1 MIELPKKEVIEDIYK
16 HNKPLQRRINTVNVK
31 ENKKNLDEDEEEE
44 EKDKK
49 ENEQDKNNEV
59 LNTSKLNESHLKR
72 RQGIYNIYPISKKQE
87 QQKDTKKDTN
97 KEQEE
102 KEKEENEVKINP
114 ILQNILNFESS
125 FLGIIIIIVIGII
138 SLLFYDIKNAAIP
151 GKYDMISIAIIF
163 LLSLYHIF
171 DLIFRNIYF
180 EKSVG
185 SFYFKLQVFSVISL
199 VFDFNLAIFLLLK
212 LIFSKTINKNNIY
225 LSSNNLQLILYIL
238 NFLQV
243 FRYLRFIKSYLMIN
257 KLFKEI
263 EKKNK
268 FNEVVEELKKKSQK
282 GKLIGNGPIQGRL
295 SKVKTYLNTNTNI
308 NNANNINSNSN
319 NNNVTN
325 ITKNNNNIANSGK
338 NENGNVSYITTN
350 SFINNIPPNNKNEVE
365 NNKTHNNLNNNN
377 NISEVVLPN
386 ANKTNNNI
394 RENTSILPLNIN
406 LASPKNN
413 KFIKSKSL
421 IFKNETSI
429 DKEKANKLMEKIN
442 EKFQQTR
449 NATRLNNGICQ
460 LLIILL
466 VLIFLMYTLTN
477 GDFIYKREEE
487 YKILCSYLN
496 NLRTICQNANKDNPY
511 ICNELLSRKIDNLM
525 NQIAIKHYAIIQ
537 VEYNYEIIYRNE
549 SLSNDTGDYY
559 PGEYNYIYSKY
570 DNLTSILVLQQYF
583 FRIYA
588 IINILK
594 LIFILG
600 SLYIICLRLNKDLNL
615 LILKPLNDINKVI
628 DKVSKD
634 PVNNKIISE
643 LKQNFENRIGNLIQN
658 DKKNVKYEMKVIEST
673 LIRTSGLISVGYGEA
688 GSAIIKQFIKGN
700 EGFDPMSSGNIIEA
714 IFGFCFIHDF
724 AEISEVFEE
733 KTMIFVNHICDI
745 VHSCVDKFNGYTNKN
760 IGDCFLLA
768 WKIKNSENKP
778 PRPNS
783 SKNIFIQNQNEE
795 LTELADCALLAFLN
809 IFKKINKSRK
819 ILAYRKDPDI
829 IKRFGT
835 RYSIG
840 LGFGLHYGWG
850 IEGAIGSHHK
860 IDCSYLSPN
869 VNIAARLETA
879 TNIYGVDILFSGEFY
894 ELLSDFMKEKCRKI
908 DVVTLKGSEKP
919 VNLYTVDLNKNIKP
933 GKLTS
938 NKDRM
943 SVREKMD
950 YYGQKKKKLWKKYEN
965 SKKSKTI
972 GEIYYKESKGFRQ
985 ILNNQKS
992 SLFYTNFEEGLSHY
1006 IDGEWEEA
1014 AAFLYRAL
1022 YLDNTDGPTKTIL
1035 EYMKKLKYKA
1045 PDDWDGYRVLTS
1057 KT

>member
-1 MIELPKKEVIEDIYK
+1 MIELPKKEIIDDIYK
-16 HNKPLQRRINTVNVK
+16 TNKPNKPNQKKQNDLE
-31 ENKKNLDEDEEEE
+31 ENKKENDIDEDEEEKQKNE
-44 EKDKK
+44 T
-49 ENEQDKNNEV
+49 EQDKNNK
-59 LNTSKLNESHLKR
+59 LNTSKLNESHMKR
-72 RQGIYNIYPISKKQE
+72 RQGIYNLYPMSKKQE
-87 QQKDTKKDTN
+87 QKEKKKEKN

-102 KEKEENEVKINP
+102 KEKEEKIVKISP

-125 FLGIIIIIVIGII
+125 FTGIILIIIIGTI
-138 SLLFYDIKNAAIP
+138 SLLFYDLKSATIP
-151 GKYDMISIAIIF
+151 GKYDMVCIVIMLI
-163 LLSLYHIF
+163 LSLYHLF
-171 DLIFRNIYF
+171 DFIFRNIYF

-185 SFYFKLQVFSVISL
+185 SFYFKLQLFSVISL
-199 VFDFNLAIFLLLK
+199 IFDFNLAIFLLLR
-212 LIFSKTINKNNIY
+212 LIFSETINKNNKY
-225 LSSNNLQLILYIL
+225 LSSNNLQIIIYII
-238 NFLQV
+238 NVLQV
-243 FRYLRFIKSYLMIN
+243 FKFLRFIKIYLMIN

-263 EKKNK
+263 EKKEK
-268 FNEVVEELKKKSQK
+268 FKEVVEELKKKSQK
-282 GKLIGNGPIQGRL
+282 AKIINMPVPGRL
-295 SKVKTYLNTNTNI
+295 SQVKTLNPNLG
-308 NNANNINSNSN
+308 NNINPNGN
-319 NNNVTN
+319 NPNNVPPN
-325 ITKNNNNIANSGK
+325 AK

-350 SFINNIPPNNKNEVE
+350 SIINPNKMNEIE
-365 NNKTHNNLNNNN
+365 NNKTNNNVKTDNN
-377 NISEVVLPN
+377 NISEIALPN
-386 ANKTNNNI
+386 INKVNNNVKD
-394 RENTSILPLNIN
+394 NASIIPLSIN
-406 LASPKNN
+406 LGSPRKVN
-413 KFIKSKSL
+413 KKFLKSKSL
-421 IFKNETSI
+421 AFKKINDNNNNNASL
-429 DKEKANKLMEKIN
+429 DKDKANKLMEKIN

-449 NATRLNNGICQ
+449 NATRLNNGITQ
-460 LLIILL
+460 LLIVLL
-466 VLIFLMYTLTN
+466 LLIFLIYTITN
-477 GDFIYKREEE
+477 DDFVYKREEV
-487 YKILCSYLN
+487 YKIISNYIN
-496 NLRTICQNANKDNPY
+496 NLRKICINSFSNDDDNNFTNK
-511 ICNELLSRKIDNLM
+511 CNELLSKEINALM
-525 NQIAIKHYAIIQ
+525 NQINIKYYSIIQ
-537 VEYNYEIIYRNE
+537 IEYNNEIIYRNKT
-549 SLSNDTGDYY
+549 LSNDTGDYF

-570 DNLTSILVLQQYF
+570 DNLT
-583 FRIYA
+583 
-588 IINILK
+588 NILILQKFYYK
-594 LIFILG
+594 LHAILNLLKIIFILS
-600 SLYIICLRLNKDLNL
+600 SLYIICFRLNKDLNL
-615 LILKPLNDINKVI
+615 LILKPLNNINKVI

-643 LKQNFENRIGNLIQN
+643 LKQNFENRIDNIIQR

-673 LIRTSGLISVGYGEA
+673 LIRLSGLISVGYGEA
-688 GSAIIKQFIKGN
+688 GGAIIKQFIKGD

-724 AEISEVFEE
+724 SEISEVFEE

-768 WKIKNSENKP
+768 WKIKNSENKSP
-778 PRPNS
+778 KPVSN
-783 SKNIFIQNQNEE
+783 KNIFNQNQNEE

-809 IFKKINKSRK
+809 IFKKINKTRK

-894 ELLSDFMKEKCRKI
+894 ELLSDYMKEKCRKI

-950 YYGQKKKKLWKKYEN
+950 YYGQKKRKLWKKYEN
-965 SKKSKTI
+965 SKKNKTI

-992 SLFYTNFEEGLSHY
+992 ALFYNNFEEGLSHY

>member
-1 MIELPKKEVIEDIYK
+1 
-16 HNKPLQRRINTVNVK
+16 
-31 ENKKNLDEDEEEE
+31 
-44 EKDKK
+44 
-49 ENEQDKNNEV
+49 
-59 LNTSKLNESHLKR
+59 
-72 RQGIYNIYPISKKQE
+72 
-87 QQKDTKKDTN
+87 
-97 KEQEE
+97 
-102 KEKEENEVKINP
+102 
-114 ILQNILNFESS
+114 
-125 FLGIIIIIVIGII
+125 
-138 SLLFYDIKNAAIP
+138 
-151 GKYDMISIAIIF
+151 
-163 LLSLYHIF
+163 
-171 DLIFRNIYF
+171 
-180 EKSVG
+180 
-185 SFYFKLQVFSVISL
+185 
-199 VFDFNLAIFLLLK
+199 
-212 LIFSKTINKNNIY
+212 
-225 LSSNNLQLILYIL
+225 
-238 NFLQV
+238 
-243 FRYLRFIKSYLMIN
+243 
-257 KLFKEI
+257 
-263 EKKNK
+263 
-268 FNEVVEELKKKSQK
+268 
-282 GKLIGNGPIQGRL
+282 
-295 SKVKTYLNTNTNI
+295 
-308 NNANNINSNSN
+308 
-319 NNNVTN
+319 
-325 ITKNNNNIANSGK
+325 
-338 NENGNVSYITTN
+338 
-350 SFINNIPPNNKNEVE
+350 
-365 NNKTHNNLNNNN
+365 
-377 NISEVVLPN
+377 
-386 ANKTNNNI
+386 
-394 RENTSILPLNIN
+394 
-406 LASPKNN
+406 
-413 KFIKSKSL
+413 
-421 IFKNETSI
+421 
-429 DKEKANKLMEKIN
+429 
-442 EKFQQTR
+442 
-449 NATRLNNGICQ
+449 
-460 LLIILL
+460 
-466 VLIFLMYTLTN
+466 
-477 GDFIYKREEE
+477 
-487 YKILCSYLN
+487 
-496 NLRTICQNANKDNPY
+496 
-511 ICNELLSRKIDNLM
+511 M
-525 NQIAIKHYAIIQ
+525 NQISIKYYWIVQI
-537 VEYNYEIIYRNE
+537 EYNYKNIYRNE
-549 SLSNDTGDYY
+549 SLSNNTGDYY

-570 DNLTSILVLQQYF
+570 DNLTSILILQQFYYKF
-583 FRIYA
+583 YA
-588 IINILK
+588 ILNILK
-594 LIFILG
+594 LLFILG
-600 SLYIICLRLNKDLNL
+600 SLYIVCLRLNKDLNL

-643 LKQNFENRIGNLIQN
+643 LKHNFENRIDNQI
-658 DKKNVKYEMKVIEST
+658 KKDAQNVKYEMKVIEST

-724 AEISEVFEE
+724 SEISEVFEE

-768 WKIKNSENKP
+768 WKIKNSENKQP
-778 PRPNS
+778 TKPNS
-783 SKNIFIQNQNEE
+783 SKSLFIQKPNEE

-809 IFKKINKSRK
+809 IFKKINKTRK

-835 RYSIG
+835 KYSIG

-894 ELLSDFMKEKCRKI
+894 ELLSDYMKEKCRKI

-950 YYGQKKKKLWKKYEN
+950 YYAQKKKKLWKKYEKAKN
-965 SKKSKTI
+965 TKTI

-1014 AAFLYRAL
+1014 ASFLYRAL

>member
-1 MIELPKKEVIEDIYK
+1 MIDVPKKEVIDDIYK
-16 HNKPLQRRINTVNVK
+16 GNKPNQKKTNSGEL
-31 ENKKNLDEDEEEE
+31 KKNNNSKTFKIIEEKEEEEE
-44 EKDKK
+44 EKQKK
-49 ENEQDKNNEV
+49 DSDNNKDNNEA
-59 LNTSKLNESHLKR
+59 LNTSKLNESHMKR

-87 QQKDTKKDTN
+87 HKDSRKESKKET
-97 KEQEE
+97 EQ
-102 KEKEENEVKINP
+102 KEKEENDVKKVNP
-114 ILQNILNFESS
+114 IIQIILDFENS
-125 FLGIIIIIVIGII
+125 FTGIILIIIIGTI
-138 SLLFYDIKNAAIP
+138 SLLFYDIKNCAIP
-151 GKYDMISIAIIF
+151 GKYDMINIGILI
-163 LLSLYHIF
+163 LLTLYHIF
-171 DLIFRNIYF
+171 DFVFRHIFL

-185 SFYFKLQVFSVISL
+185 SFYFKLQIFSVISL
-199 VFDFNLAIFLLLK
+199 VFDFNLALFLFLRLIFLN
-212 LIFSKTINKNNIY
+212 TNNKKNEY
-225 LSSNNLQLILYIL
+225 LSSRNLQLIMYIFD
-238 NFLQV
+238 FLQV
-243 FRYLRFIKSYLMIN
+243 FKFFRFIKIYLMIN

-263 EKKNK
+263 EKKQK
-268 FNEVVEELKKKSQK
+268 FKEVVEELKKKSQK
-282 GKLIGNGPIQGRL
+282 TKSIINAPIQGRL
-295 SKVKTYLNTNTNI
+295 SKVKTYI
-308 NNANNINSNSN
+308 NANSNNININSNGTN
-319 NNNVTN
+319 NAKTTN
-325 ITKNNNNIANSGK
+325 INSAK
-338 NENGNVSYITTN
+338 NENGNVSYITTH
-350 SFINNIPPNNKNEVE
+350 SAMNNNNFKNEV
-365 NNKTHNNLNNNN
+365 
-377 NISEVVLPN
+377 
-386 ANKTNNNI
+386 NKTNININNENI
-394 RENTSILPLNIN
+394 SGLVSPTINKSNINVRENTSIIPLNMN
-406 LASPKNN
+406 LTSPK
-413 KFIKSKSL
+413 KQFFKAKSFV
-421 IFKNETSI
+421 FKNESI
-429 DKEKANKLMEKIN
+429 DKNKADKLMEKIN

-449 NATRLNNGICQ
+449 SATRLNNGICQ
-460 LLIILL
+460 LLIIMLI
-466 VLIFLMYTLTN
+466 LIFVMYTLTQ
-477 GDFIYKREEE
+477 GDFIYNKEEG
-487 YKILCSYLN
+487 YKIICNYLN
-496 NLRTICQNANKDNPY
+496 NYRKFCEKPAYSDCTEFLKEKINTI
-511 ICNELLSRKIDNLM
+511 ID
-525 NQIAIKHYAIIQ
+525 QIPIQHYAIIQ
-537 VEYNYEIIYRNE
+537 IEYNYKIIYRNT
-549 SLSNDTGDYY
+549 SHSNDTNDYY

-570 DNLTSILVLQQYF
+570 DNLTSILITQKHHFRLYSIIYL
-583 FRIYA
+583 FRI
-588 IINILK
+588 
-594 LIFILG
+594 IFILG
-600 SLYIICLRLNKDLNL
+600 SLYLICLRLNKDLNL

-643 LKQNFENRIGNLIQN
+643 LKQNFENRIDNMIQK

-768 WKIKNSENKP
+768 WKVKNSENKP
-778 PRPNS
+778 PMPNS
-783 SKNIFIQNQNEE
+783 TKNIFIQNQNEE

-835 RYSIG
+835 KYSIG

-950 YYGQKKKKLWKKYEN
+950 YYAQKKKKLWKKYEN

-972 GEIYYKESKGFRQ
+972 GEIYHKESKGFRQ
-985 ILNNQKS
+985 ILVNQKS
-992 SLFYTNFEEGLSHY
+992 NLFYTNFEEGLSHY

-1022 YLDNTDGPTKTIL
+1022 YLDNSDGPTKTIL
-1035 EYMKKLKYKA
+1035 EYMKKLKYRA

>member
-1 MIELPKKEVIEDIYK
+1 MIDVPKKEVIDDIYK
-16 HNKPLQRRINTVNVK
+16 ADKPKGGRRLNSGEINKNNNNI
-31 ENKKNLDEDEEEE
+31 DEDDEE

-49 ENEQDKNNEV
+49 ENDEDKNNEA
-59 LNTSKLNESHLKR
+59 LNTSKLNESHMKR
-72 RQGIYNIYPISKKQE
+72 RPGIYNIYPISKKKEEKESKKEISKENE
-87 QQKDTKKDTN
+87 Q
-97 KEQEE
+97 
-102 KEKEENEVKINP
+102 KEKEETEIKKINP
-114 ILQNILNFESS
+114 IIQNIINFENS
-125 FLGIIIIIVIGII
+125 FIGIILIIVIGII
-138 SLLFYDIKNAAIP
+138 SLLFYDIKNCSIP
-151 GKYDMISIAIIF
+151 GKYDIISISILI
-163 LLSLYHIF
+163 LLTLYHLF
-171 DLIFRNIYF
+171 DFIFRNILI
-180 EKSVG
+180 EKSIG

-199 VFDFNLAIFLLLK
+199 IFDFNLGLFLLLRI
-212 LIFSKTINKNNIY
+212 IFLNTVNKNNKY
-225 LSSNNLQLILYIL
+225 LSSRSLQLIIYIF

-243 FRYLRFIKSYLMIN
+243 FKYFRFIKIYLMIN
-257 KLFKEI
+257 KLYKEI
-263 EKKNK
+263 EKKQK
-268 FNEVVEELKKKSQK
+268 FREVVEELKKKTQK
-282 GKLIGNGPIQGRL
+282 AKSILNGPIQGRL
-295 SKVKTYLNTNTNI
+295 SKVKTYINPNLNNV
-308 NNANNINSNSN
+308 NINSNGTN
-319 NNNVTN
+319 NMKN
-325 ITKNNNNIANSGK
+325 INLNSGK

-350 SFINNIPPNNKNEVE
+350 SIINNNNNNVNNNNVNKND
-365 NNKTHNNLNNNN
+365 NNKTNNNNNNNNN
-377 NISEVVLPN
+377 NISELVSPTVN
-386 ANKTNNNI
+386 RSNTNV
-394 RENTSILPLNIN
+394 RENTSILPLNMN
-406 LASPKNN
+406 LTSPKS
-413 KFIKSKSL
+413 KQYLKAKSL
-421 IFKNETSI
+421 IFKNDTSI
-429 DKEKANKLMEKIN
+429 DKNKANKLMEKIN

-460 LLIILL
+460 LLIIML
-466 VLIFLMYTLTN
+466 VLIFVMYTLTQ
-477 GDFIYKREEE
+477 GDFIYNKEDV
-487 YKILCSYLN
+487 YKIICNYLN
-496 NLRTICQNANKDNPY
+496 NLRKICKLSNDSD
-511 ICNELLSRKIDNLM
+511 CNNFLYDQIKNM
-525 NQIAIKHYAIIQ
+525 FNQIAIKNYYIIQ
-537 VEYNYEIIYRNE
+537 IEYNYEIIYRND
-549 SLSNDTGDYY
+549 SLSNNTDDYY
-559 PGEYNYIYSKY
+559 PGEYDYIYSKS
-570 DNLTSILVLQQYF
+570 DSLTNILILRKYN
-583 FRIYA
+583 FRLYA
-588 IINILK
+588 ILNFLR
-594 LIFILG
+594 LIFVLG

-643 LKQNFENRIGNLIQN
+643 LKQNFENRIGNLQK

-768 WKIKNSENKP
+768 WKVKNSENKP

-783 SKNIFIQNQNEE
+783 TKNLFLQNQNEE

-835 RYSIG
+835 RYSIA

-950 YYGQKKKKLWKKYEN
+950 YYAQKKKKLWKKYEN

-972 GEIYYKESKGFRQ
+972 GEIYSKESKGFRQ
-985 ILNNQKS
+985 ILMNQKS
-992 SLFYTNFEEGLSHY
+992 NLFYTNFEEGLSHY

>member
-1 MIELPKKEVIEDIYK
+1 MIDAPKKEVIDDIYK
-16 HNKPLQRRINTVNVK
+16 TKKPNQKKRNSNEFKKKKEINNNKID
-31 ENKKNLDEDEEEE
+31 EEDEKQK
-44 EKDKK
+44 KDTDNDK
-49 ENEQDKNNEV
+49 DKNNDP

-72 RQGIYNIYPISKKQE
+72 RQGIYNLYPMSK
-87 QQKDTKKDTN
+87 N
-97 KEQEE
+97 KEQ
-102 KEKEENEVKINP
+102 KESKKEVNKENEQKDKEETEIKKINP
-114 ILQNILNFESS
+114 LVQLILNFENS
-125 FLGIIIIIVIGII
+125 FIGIILIIIIGII
-138 SLLFYDIKNAAIP
+138 SLLFYDLKNCVIP
-151 GKYDMISIAIIF
+151 GKYEIINITILI
-163 LLSLYHIF
+163 LLTLYHIF
-171 DLIFRNIYF
+171 DFIFRHIF
-180 EKSVG
+180 LEKSVG
-185 SFYFKLQVFSVISL
+185 SFYFKLQVCSVISL
-199 VFDFNLAIFLLLK
+199 VFDFNLALFLFLRLIFLN
-212 LIFSKTINKNNIY
+212 TNNKHNKY
-225 LSSNNLQLILYIL
+225 LSSRNIQLIMYIF

-243 FRYLRFIKSYLMIN
+243 FKFFRFIKIYLMIN

-263 EKKNK
+263 EKKQK
-268 FNEVVEELKKKSQK
+268 FNEVVEELKKKSLK
-282 GKLIGNGPIQGRL
+282 TKSIVNAPIQGRL
-295 SKVKTYLNTNTNI
+295 SKVKTYLNINTNNPI
-308 NNANNINSNSN
+308 TSPNNLNSNGTNNIKNINLNS
-319 NNNVTN
+319 
-325 ITKNNNNIANSGK
+325 AK
-338 NENGNVSYITTN
+338 NENGNISYITTT
-350 SFINNIPPNNKNEVE
+350 SVINNNNKNDV
-365 NNKTHNNLNNNN
+365 
-377 NISEVVLPN
+377 
-386 ANKTNNNI
+386 NKTNNNI
-394 RENTSILPLNIN
+394 NNNNNNMSGLVSPSINNKSNSNVRENTSIIPLNIN
-406 LASPKNN
+406 LSSPKN
-413 KFIKSKSL
+413 KQFLKAKSL
-421 IFKNETSI
+421 ILKNDTSI
-429 DKEKANKLMEKIN
+429 DKNKANKLMEKIN

-460 LLIILL
+460 LLIIMLI
-466 VLIFLMYTLTN
+466 LIFVMYTLTQ
-477 GDFIYKREEE
+477 GDFIYNKEEG
-487 YKILCSYLN
+487 YKIIVNYLN
-496 NLRTICQNANKDNPY
+496 NF
-511 ICNELLSRKIDNLM
+511 RKICDNSAINDCNNFLKGKINVII
-525 NQIAIKHYAIIQ
+525 NQLPIKHYPIIQ
-537 VEYNYEIIYRNE
+537 IEYNYEIIYRNN
-549 SLSNDTGDYY
+549 SYSNNSNDYY
-559 PGEYNYIYSKY
+559 PGEYKYVYSKY
-570 DNLTSILVLQQYF
+570 DNLTSILFLQRHEFKLYAVF
-583 FRIYA
+583 NFLRI
-588 IINILK
+588 
-594 LIFILG
+594 IFILG

-643 LKQNFENRIGNLIQN
+643 LKQNFENRIGNLIQK

-768 WKIKNSENKP
+768 WKVKNSENKP

-783 SKNIFIQNQNEE
+783 TKNIFIQNQNEE

-835 RYSIG
+835 RYSIA

-950 YYGQKKKKLWKKYEN
+950 YYAQKKKKLWKKYEN

-972 GEIYYKESKGFRQ
+972 GEIYHKESKGFRQ
-985 ILNNQKS
+985 ILMNQKS

-1022 YLDNTDGPTKTIL
+1022 YLDNSDGPTKTIL
-1035 EYMKKLKYKA
+1035 EYMKKLKYRA

>member
-1 MIELPKKEVIEDIYK
+1 MIDVPKKEIIDDIYK
-16 HNKPLQRRINTVNVK
+16 SDKPS
-31 ENKKNLDEDEEEE
+31 KKRLITGEIKQKNNIREEE
-44 EKDKK
+44 EKKNI
-49 ENEQDKNNEV
+49 ENENDKNNE
-59 LNTSKLNESHLKR
+59 LLENSKLDESHLKR
-72 RQGIYNIYPISKKQE
+72 RQGIYNIHPISKKQE
-87 QQKDTKKDTN
+87 PKEEKKDIN
-97 KEQEE
+97 KENEQ

-114 ILQNILNFESS
+114 IIQLIINFENS
-125 FLGIIIIIVIGII
+125 FIGIILIIIIGII
-138 SLLFYDIKNAAIP
+138 SLIYYDVKNCVIP
-151 GKYDMISIAIIF
+151 GKYEIINMTIMVI
-163 LLSLYHIF
+163 LTIYHIF
-171 DLIFRNIYF
+171 DFIFRNIIF
-180 EKSVG
+180 EKSIG
-185 SFYFKLQVFSVISL
+185 SFYFKLQLFSVISL
-199 VFDFNLAIFLLLK
+199 IFDFNLALFLLLR
-212 LIFSKTINKNNIY
+212 LIFLKTVNRNNKY
-225 LSSNNLQLILYIL
+225 LSSSSLQIILYIF
-238 NFLQV
+238 NFLQI
-243 FRYLRFIKSYLMIN
+243 FKFFRFIKIYLMIN
-257 KLFKEI
+257 KLYKEI
-263 EKKNK
+263 EKKKK

-282 GKLIGNGPIQGRL
+282 GKSVLNAQFQGRL
-295 SKVKTYLNTNTNI
+295 SKVKTYINPSGNI
-308 NNANNINSNSN
+308 NLNSNGTNNIKGAP
-319 NNNVTN
+319 
-325 ITKNNNNIANSGK
+325 INSGK
-338 NENGNVSYITTN
+338 NDNGNVSYITTN
-350 SFINNIPPNNKNEVE
+350 SVLNNMP
-365 NNKTHNNLNNNN
+365 NKTEN
-377 NISEVVLPN
+377 
-386 ANKTNNNI
+386 NKTNNNI
-394 RENTSILPLNIN
+394 NNTNNISGLISPTVNNNKNNNIAKDNTSILPLNIN
-406 LASPKNN
+406 LVSPK
-413 KFIKSKSL
+413 IKQIPK
-421 IFKNETSI
+421 IKTFAFKNDLSI
-429 DKEKANKLMEKIN
+429 DKNKAEKLMEKIN

-449 NATRLNNGICQ
+449 SATRLNNGICQ
-460 LLIILL
+460 LLIIML
-466 VLIFLMYTLTN
+466 VLIFLMYTLTQ
-477 GDFIYKREEE
+477 GDCIYKKEEG
-487 YKILCSYLN
+487 YKILINYLN
-496 NLRTICQNANKDNPY
+496 NLARICRNSTSDYDCNK
-511 ICNELLSRKIDNLM
+511 LLSDKIKSIIDKIIIKSYYIV
-525 NQIAIKHYAIIQ
+525 QI
-537 VEYNYEIIYRNE
+537 EYNYQIIYRNE
-549 SLSNDTGDYY
+549 SLSNNTRDYY

-570 DNLTSILVLQQYF
+570 DNLTNILILQSSYYDL
-583 FRIYA
+583 YA
-588 IINILK
+588 ILNFLR
-594 LIFILG
+594 LLFILG
-600 SLYIICLRLNKDLNL
+600 SLYLICIRLNKDLNL
-615 LILKPLNDINKVI
+615 LILKPLNDITKVI

-688 GSAIIKQFIKGN
+688 GSEIIKQFIKGN

-768 WKIKNSENKP
+768 WKVKNSENKLNI
-778 PRPNS
+778 PNS
-783 SKNIFIQNQNEE
+783 SKNLFMQNQNEE

-835 RYSIG
+835 RYSIA

-894 ELLSDFMKEKCRKI
+894 ELLSDYMKEKCRKI

-950 YYGQKKKKLWKKYEN
+950 YYGQKKRKLWKKYEN
-965 SKKSKTI
+965 SKKNKTI

-992 SLFYTNFEEGLSHY
+992 ALFYNNFEEGLSHY

>member
-1 MIELPKKEVIEDIYK
+1 MIDVPKKEIIDDIYK
-16 HNKPLQRRINTVNVK
+16 SDKPKNRKRFGEIRPDNDMRGD
-31 ENKKNLDEDEEEE
+31 EEDEKKNVED
-44 EKDKK
+44 EKDK
-49 ENEQDKNNEV
+49 NNDLV
-59 LNTSKLNESHLKR
+59 NNSKLDESHLKR

-87 QQKDTKKDTN
+87 QREDKKETN
-97 KEQEE
+97 KENDQ
-102 KEKEENEVKINP
+102 KEKEENEVKKINP
-114 ILQNILNFESS
+114 IVQTIINFENS
-125 FLGIIIIIVIGII
+125 FIGIIIIIIIGTM
-138 SLLFYDIKNAAIP
+138 SLIFYDIKNCLIP
-151 GKYDMISIAIIF
+151 GKYEIF
-163 LLSLYHIF
+163 NITIMVLLSLYHIF
-171 DLIFRNIYF
+171 DFIFRQIVI

-199 VFDFNLAIFLLLK
+199 VFDFNLALFLLLR
-212 LIFSKTINKNNIY
+212 LIFLKTINRNNRY
-225 LSSNNLQLILYIL
+225 LSCGNVQIIMYIF

-243 FRYLRFIKSYLMIN
+243 FKFFRFIKIYLMIN
-257 KLFKEI
+257 KLYKEI
-263 EKKNK
+263 EKKKK

-282 GKLIGNGPIQGRL
+282 GKSIIGAQYQGRL
-295 SKVKTYLNTNTNI
+295 SKVKTYINPNI
-308 NNANNINSNSN
+308 NNINLNSNG
-319 NNNVTN
+319 TN
-325 ITKNNNNIANSGK
+325 IIKGTGLNSAKN

-350 SFINNIPPNNKNEVE
+350 SVFNNNANKNE
-365 NNKTHNNLNNNN
+365 KTNN
-377 NISEVVLPN
+377 NINSPN
-386 ANKTNNNI
+386 NISGFISPTININNKTNNNVKD
-394 RENTSILPLNIN
+394 NTSILPLNMN
-406 LASPKNN
+406 LNSPKKQFN
-413 KFIKSKSL
+413 KAKSL
-421 IFKNETSI
+421 IFKNDLSI
-429 DKEKANKLMEKIN
+429 DKNKAEKLMEKIN

-449 NATRLNNGICQ
+449 SATRLNNGICQ
-460 LLIILL
+460 LLIIML
-466 VLIFLMYTLTN
+466 VLVFAMYTLTE
-477 GDFIYKREEE
+477 GDCIYKKEEG
-487 YKILCSYLN
+487 YKILTNYLN
-496 NLRTICQNANKDNPY
+496 NLGRLCQNSSDPDN
-511 ICNELLSRKIDNLM
+511 INCTKFLSDKINIM
-525 NQIAIKHYAIIQ
+525 INQIAINHYYIIQ
-537 VEYNYEIIYRNE
+537 IEYNYKLIYRNE
-549 SLSNDTGDYY
+549 SLSNNTNDYY

-570 DNLTSILVLQQYF
+570 DNLTNIMMLQKYYF
-583 FRIYA
+583 RFYA
-588 IINILK
+588 MLFF
-594 LIFILG
+594 LRLLFILG

-643 LKQNFENRIGNLIQN
+643 LKQNFENRIGNLIQD

-688 GSAIIKQFIKGN
+688 GSEIIKQFIKGN

-760 IGDCFLLA
+760 IGDCYLLA

-783 SKNIFIQNQNEE
+783 SKNIFLQQNEE

-835 RYSIG
+835 RYSIA

-919 VNLYTVDLNKNIKP
+919 VNLYTVDLNRNIKP

-950 YYGQKKKKLWKKYEN
+950 YYAQKKKKLWKKYEI

-985 ILNNQKS
+985 ILMNQKS
-992 SLFYTNFEEGLSHY
+992 SLFYNNFEEGLSHY

-1022 YLDNTDGPTKTIL
+1022 YLDNSDGPTKTIL

>member
-1 MIELPKKEVIEDIYK
+1 MIEVPKRDVIDDIYK
-16 HNKPLQRRINTVNVK
+16 NDKPNQKKLNSGEIK
-31 ENKKNLDEDEEEE
+31 SKKNEEE
-44 EKDKK
+44 EKQNK
-49 ENEQDKNNEV
+49 ENENENDQDKNNDAM
-59 LNTSKLNESHLKR
+59 NNSKLNESHMKR
-72 RQGIYNIYPISKKQE
+72 RQGIYNLYPISKKQE
-87 QQKDTKKDTN
+87 QKDEKKEIN
-97 KEQEE
+97 KENDQ
-102 KEKEENEVKINP
+102 KEKEENEEKKINP
-114 ILQNILNFESS
+114 IVQNILDFENS
-125 FLGIIIIIVIGII
+125 FIGIILIIIIGII
-138 SLLFYDIKNAAIP
+138 SLLFYDIKNCAIP
-151 GKYDMISIAIIF
+151 GKYDIISIAIC
-163 LLSLYHIF
+163 LLLTLYHIF
-171 DLIFRNIYF
+171 DLIFRNIIF
-180 EKSVG
+180 EKSIG
-185 SFYFKLQVFSVISL
+185 SFYFKLQMFSAISL
-199 VFDFNLAIFLLLK
+199 IFDFNLALFLFFRIIFL
-212 LIFSKTINKNNIY
+212 KTINRKNKY
-225 LSSNNLQLILYIL
+225 LSSTSFKIIIYII

-243 FRYLRFIKSYLMIN
+243 FKFLRFIKIYLMIN

-268 FNEVVEELKKKSQK
+268 FKEVVEELKKKSQK
-282 GKLIGNGPIQGRL
+282 GKSIVGVPIQGRL
-295 SKVKTYLNTNTNI
+295 SKVKTFANPNI
-308 NNANNINSNSN
+308 NNINNLNNININSNGT
-319 NNNVTN
+319 NNVKN
-325 ITKNNNNIANSGK
+325 INLNSGK

-350 SFINNIPPNNKNEVE
+350 SVINNINANKNE
-365 NNKTHNNLNNNN
+365 
-377 NISEVVLPN
+377 
-386 ANKTNNNI
+386 NKTNNNNNNNNFSDLVSPTI
-394 RENTSILPLNIN
+394 NRSNTNVKENTSIIPLNIN
-406 LASPKNN
+406 LTTPK
-413 KFIKSKSL
+413 KQFAKAKSF
-421 IFKNETSI
+421 IFKNDSI
-429 DKEKANKLMEKIN
+429 DKNKADKLMEKIN

-460 LLIILL
+460 LLIIML
-466 VLIFLMYTLTN
+466 VLIFVMYTLTQ
-477 GDFIYKREEE
+477 GDFIYNKEEG
-487 YKILCSYLN
+487 YKILCYYLN
-496 NLRTICQNANKDNPY
+496 NLIKICKNSGNFECKEFLINKIY
-511 ICNELLSRKIDNLM
+511 EIIS
-525 NQIAIKHYAIIQ
+525 QIPIKNYPIIQ
-537 VEYNYEIIYRNE
+537 IEYNYEIIYRNE
-549 SLSNDTGDYY
+549 SLSNNIYDYH
-559 PGEYNYIYSKY
+559 PGEYSYIYSKY
-570 DNLTSILVLQQYF
+570 DNLTTILISHSDHFKL
-583 FRIYA
+583 YA
-588 IINILK
+588 ILNLFK

-643 LKQNFENRIGNLIQN
+643 LKQNFENRIGNLMQK

-835 RYSIG
+835 RYSIA

-919 VNLYTVDLNKNIKP
+919 VNLYTVDLNRNIKP

-950 YYGQKKKKLWKKYEN
+950 YYAQKKKKLWKKYEN

-972 GEIYYKESKGFRQ
+972 GEIYSKESKGFRQ
-985 ILNNQKS
+985 ILMNQKS
-992 SLFYTNFEEGLSHY
+992 SLFYNNFEEGLSHY

>member
-1 MIELPKKEVIEDIYK
+1 M
-16 HNKPLQRRINTVNVK
+16 
-31 ENKKNLDEDEEEE
+31 
-44 EKDKK
+44 
-49 ENEQDKNNEV
+49 
-59 LNTSKLNESHLKR
+59 KR
-72 RQGIYNIYPISKKQE
+72 RPGIYNIYPISKKQE
-87 QQKDTKKDTN
+87 QKDSKKDVN
-97 KEQEE
+97 KELEE
-102 KEKEENEVKINP
+102 KKEEEKIEQISP
-114 ILQNILNFESS
+114 FLQKILDYESS
-125 FLGIIIIIVIGII
+125 FTGIILIIIIGTI
-138 SLLFYDIKNAAIP
+138 SLLLYDLKHAAIP
-151 GKYDMISIAIIF
+151 GKYDIVSFIIMF
-163 LLSLYHIF
+163 LLSLYHVF
-171 DLIFRNIYF
+171 DLIFRNIYL

-185 SFYFKLQVFSVISL
+185 SSYFKLQVFSVISL
-199 VFDFNLAIFLLLK
+199 IFDFNLALFLLLRF
-212 LIFSKTINKNNIY
+212 IFNATINKKNKY
-225 LSSNNLQLILYIL
+225 LSSNNLQLIMYIL
-238 NFLQV
+238 NCLQV
-243 FRYLRFIKSYLMIN
+243 FKVLRFIKIYLMIN

-263 EKKNK
+263 EKKKK
-268 FNEVVEELKKKSQK
+268 FEEVLEELKKKSQK
-282 GKLIGNGPIQGRL
+282 GKILNMPLPGRL
-295 SKVKTYLNTNTNI
+295 SQVKANI
-308 NNANNINSNSN
+308 NNNLTNNLNPNGN
-319 NNNVTN
+319 NGNNAPPAP
-325 ITKNNNNIANSGK
+325 KND
-338 NENGNVSYITTN
+338 NGNVSYITTN
-350 SFINNIPPNNKNEVE
+350 SILNVQNRNEAENNKINNIIK
-365 NNKTHNNLNNNN
+365 HDNN
-377 NISEVVLPN
+377 NINALALPN
-386 ANKTNNNI
+386 INKTNNNI
-394 RENTSILPLNIN
+394 KDKDNASILPLNLN
-406 LASPKNN
+406 MTSPRKVN
-413 KFIKSKSL
+413 KKFLKSKSL
-421 IFKNETSI
+421 AFKNKNEPPL
-429 DKEKANKLMEKIN
+429 DKDKTNKLMEKIN

-449 NATRLNNGICQ
+449 NATRLNNGISQ

-466 VLIFLMYTLTN
+466 LLIFFMYTLTY

-487 YKILCSYLN
+487 YKIISNYINILSNMCKQVY
-496 NLRTICQNANKDNPY
+496 IQNDAHNSNFK
-511 ICNELLSRKIDNLM
+511 CNELLSEKINALM
-525 NQIAIKHYAIIQ
+525 NQISIKHFSVIQ
-537 VEYNYEIIYRNE
+537 VEYNYEIIYRKT
-549 SLSNDTGDYY
+549 SLSNNTGDYY

-570 DNLTSILVLQQYF
+570 DNLTSILILQNFYF
-583 FRIYA
+583 RLYSIL
-588 IINILK
+588 NLLK
-594 LIFILG
+594 LLFILI

-643 LKQNFENRIGNLIQN
+643 LKQNFENRIDNIIQRDQN
-658 DKKNVKYEMKVIEST
+658 NVKYEMKVIEST

-688 GSAIIKQFIKGN
+688 GSTIIKQFIKGN

-778 PRPNS
+778 PTKPISN
-783 SKNIFIQNQNEE
+783 KNIFNQNQNEE

-809 IFKKINKSRK
+809 IFKKINKTRK

-950 YYGQKKKKLWKKYEN
+950 YYGQKKRKLWKKYEN
-965 SKKSKTI
+965 SKKNKTI

-992 SLFYTNFEEGLSHY
+992 SLFYNNFEEGLSHY

-1022 YLDNTDGPTKTIL
+1022 YLDNSDGPTKTIL

>member
-1 MIELPKKEVIEDIYK
+1 
-16 HNKPLQRRINTVNVK
+16 
-31 ENKKNLDEDEEEE
+31 
-44 EKDKK
+44 
-49 ENEQDKNNEV
+49 
-59 LNTSKLNESHLKR
+59 
-72 RQGIYNIYPISKKQE
+72 
-87 QQKDTKKDTN
+87 
-97 KEQEE
+97 
-102 KEKEENEVKINP
+102 
-114 ILQNILNFESS
+114 
-125 FLGIIIIIVIGII
+125 
-138 SLLFYDIKNAAIP
+138 
-151 GKYDMISIAIIF
+151 
-163 LLSLYHIF
+163 
-171 DLIFRNIYF
+171 
-180 EKSVG
+180 
-185 SFYFKLQVFSVISL
+185 
-199 VFDFNLAIFLLLK
+199 
-212 LIFSKTINKNNIY
+212 
-225 LSSNNLQLILYIL
+225 
-238 NFLQV
+238 
-243 FRYLRFIKSYLMIN
+243 
-257 KLFKEI
+257 
-263 EKKNK
+263 
-268 FNEVVEELKKKSQK
+268 
-282 GKLIGNGPIQGRL
+282 
-295 SKVKTYLNTNTNI
+295 
-308 NNANNINSNSN
+308 
-319 NNNVTN
+319 
-325 ITKNNNNIANSGK
+325 
-338 NENGNVSYITTN
+338 
-350 SFINNIPPNNKNEVE
+350 
-365 NNKTHNNLNNNN
+365 
-377 NISEVVLPN
+377 
-386 ANKTNNNI
+386 
-394 RENTSILPLNIN
+394 
-406 LASPKNN
+406 
-413 KFIKSKSL
+413 
-421 IFKNETSI
+421 
-429 DKEKANKLMEKIN
+429 MEKIN

-449 NATRLNNGICQ
+449 YASRLNNGISQ
-460 LLIILL
+460 LLILL
-466 VLIFLMYTLTN
+466 LLLIFLMYTTTK
-477 GDFIYKREEE
+477 GDFLYKKEVE
-487 YKILCSYLN
+487 YKIISNFIN
-496 NLRTICQNANKDNPY
+496 NLDKLCEKANSDSVND
-511 ICNELLSRKIDNLM
+511 CNKIILEKINSLM
-525 NQIAIKHYAIIQ
+525 NQITIKYYWIVQI
-537 VEYNYEIIYRNE
+537 EYNYKNIYRNE

-570 DNLTSILVLQQYF
+570 DNLTSILILQQFYYKF
-583 FRIYA
+583 HA
-588 IINILK
+588 ILNILK
-594 LIFILG
+594 LLFILG
-600 SLYIICLRLNKDLNL
+600 SLYIVCLRLNKDLNL

-643 LKQNFENRIGNLIQN
+643 LKHNFENRIDNQI
-658 DKKNVKYEMKVIEST
+658 KKDAQNVKYEMKVIEST

-724 AEISEVFEE
+724 SEISEVFEE

-768 WKIKNSENKP
+768 WKIKNSENKQP
-778 PRPNS
+778 TKPNS
-783 SKNIFIQNQNEE
+783 SKSLFIQKPNEE

-809 IFKKINKSRK
+809 IFKKINKTRK

-835 RYSIG
+835 KYSIG

-894 ELLSDFMKEKCRKI
+894 ELLSDYMKEKCRKI

-950 YYGQKKKKLWKKYEN
+950 YYAQKKKKLWKKYEKAKN
-965 SKKSKTI
+965 TKTI

-992 SLFYTNFEEGLSHY
+992 SLFYTNFEESLSHY

-1014 AAFLYRAL
+1014 ASFLYRAL